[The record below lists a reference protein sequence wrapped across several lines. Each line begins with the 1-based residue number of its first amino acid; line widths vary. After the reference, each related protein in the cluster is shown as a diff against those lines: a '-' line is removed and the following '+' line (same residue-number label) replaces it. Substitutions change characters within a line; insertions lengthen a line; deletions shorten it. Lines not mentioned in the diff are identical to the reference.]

1 MKSYISNNAPEFTA
15 INLGLT
21 PFDAFALAKGIIEE
35 EDANATVSIDVN
47 NLILSW
53 NSRILLTP
61 IKVSVFD
68 EADGTKKLWI
78 ESANRDADLALKV
91 TKKID
96 EAQAELTSDTDL
108 VIEDRKEPSSAI
120 EVLEELM
127 ADPAWSSCV
136 TVLPSAI
143 KGAEESVFANLKQ
156 LKTYLLRLASFAAA
170 RRTRRGTTNEAI
182 AEENGLGGVYRR
194 AVSFTAET
202 KYAEDYIARWNGAA
216 RIFGEHLTV
225 GFSVNNARCF
235 SAHFLF
241 DQHSGKIVIGRM
253 GKHGE
258 CTRSN
263 S

>member
-1 MKSYISNNAPEFTA
+1 MKSYITNNAPELKS
-15 INLGLT
+15 INLSLAV
-21 PFDAFALAKGIIEE
+21 FDALALTKGIIEE
-35 EDANATVSIDVN
+35 EDANAVVSIDVN
-47 NLILSW
+47 KLILTW
-53 NSRILLTP
+53 TSRILLTP
-61 IKVSVFD
+61 INVSVF
-68 EADGTKKLWI
+68 ETDGTNQLWI
-78 ESANRDADLALKV
+78 ECASRDADLVVNV
-91 TKKID
+91 TKKIE
-96 EAQAELTSDTDL
+96 EAQAELTLEAVRS
-108 VIEDRKEPSSAI
+108 IEDRKEPSSAI

-136 TVLPSAI
+136 SVLPSAI
-143 KGAEESVFANLKQ
+143 KGAEESVFTNLKQ

-170 RRTRRGTTNEAI
+170 RRSRRGATTEAI
-182 AEENGLGGVYRR
+182 AEESGLGGVYRR

-202 KYAEDYIARWNGAA
+202 KYAGDYIAMWNGAA
-216 RIFGEHLTV
+216 RIFGEHITV

>member
-1 MKSYISNNAPEFTA
+1 MKSYISNNAAELKA
-15 INLGLT
+15 INLSLNAY
-21 PFDAFALAKGIIEE
+21 DALALTKGIIEE
-35 EDANATVSIDVN
+35 EDANAVVSIDVN
-47 NLILSW
+47 KLILTW

-61 IKVSVFD
+61 INVSVF
-68 EADGTKKLWI
+68 EKDGTNQLWI
-78 ESANRDADLALKV
+78 ECARRDADLVVNL
-91 TKKID
+91 TEKI
-96 EAQAELTSDTDL
+96 EGAQAELTLEAVHSA
-108 VIEDRKEPSSAI
+108 EDRKEPSSAI

-143 KGAEESVFANLKQ
+143 KGAEESVFANVKQ

-170 RRTRRGTTNEAI
+170 RRARRGATTEAI

-202 KYAEDYIARWNGAA
+202 KYADDYIASWNGSA

-225 GFSVNNARCF
+225 GYSVNNARCF

-258 CTRSN
+258 CRRSN

>member
-1 MKSYISNNAPEFTA
+1 MKSFISNNAPELKA
-15 INLGLT
+15 INLSLT
-21 PFDAFALAKGIIEE
+21 VFDALALTKGIIEE
-35 EDANATVSIDVN
+35 EDANAVVSIDVN
-47 NLILSW
+47 NLILTW

-96 EAQAELTSDTDL
+96 EAQAELTPDTDL

-127 ADPAWSSCV
+127 ADPAWSACV
-136 TVLPSAI
+136 KVLPSAI
-143 KGAEESVFANLKQ
+143 AGVKDSPYASLALLKSN
-156 LKTYLLRLASFAAA
+156 LLRLAAFAVA
-170 RRTRRGTTNEAI
+170 RRTRRGIAPEAL
-182 AEENGLGGVYRR
+182 AEELGLGSVYRR
-194 AVSFTAET
+194 HISFTAAN
-202 KYAEDYIARWNGAA
+202 KFRADYLAFWNGASEV
-216 RIFGEHLTV
+216 FQEHLTLGGGLSPV
-225 GFSVNNARCF
+225 RCL
-235 SAHFLF
+235 SAHFIF
-241 DQHSGKIVIGRM
+241 DDASGKIVIGRM

-258 CTRSN
+258 CTLSN